1 MNFLGWRGLVFF
13 DPEEH
18 PIRNRTLARIP
29 DERREWK
36 IILEIKLK
44 KHTGDIGGCIL
55 AVIPGFA
62 GYHPAEVYLSSSMV
76 PKVGVWTRIE
86 VSQENEDGRYFLAL
100 SVEGNRVGREEIL
113 RNGQLM
119 LSDASIDLCPAGNLC
134 GDVRRLIVLNY

>member
-1 MNFLGWRGLVFF
+1 MR
-13 DPEEH
+13 
-18 PIRNRTLARIP
+18 RRTLARIP
-29 DERREWK
+29 DLRREWK

-76 PKVGVWTRIE
+76 PKVGIWTRVE
-86 VSQENEDGRYFLAL
+86 VSQQKEDGRYFLAL
-100 SVEGNRVGREEIL
+100 SVEGNRVGREETL
-113 RNGQLM
+113 RNGLLVIDRV

-134 GDVRRLIVLNY
+134 GDVRRLVVLNY

>member
-1 MNFLGWRGLVFF
+1 M
-13 DPEEH
+13 
-18 PIRNRTLARIP
+18 ARIP

-44 KHTGDIGGCIL
+44 KHIHFGDTEGCIL
-55 AVIPGFA
+55 AVVPGFA
-62 GYHPAEVYLSSSMV
+62 GYHPVEVQLRSTSIDLVQGVTRSVWCSSSMV

-100 SVEGNRVGREEIL
+100 SVEGNRVGREETL
-113 RNGQLM
+113 RNGLLVIDRV

-134 GDVRRLIVLNY
+134 GDVRRLVVLNY